1 MASFLSWMEKQGSS
15 GFDNDPITGAII
27 GAAIEVHRML
37 GPGLLESPYQSCL
50 CYELA
55 ELNLKI
61 EVEPFLPI
69 NYKKLKIPRAFRL
82 DLIVEDAVIVELKSV
97 EKILPVHEAQ
107 ILTYLKLTGLKRGV
121 ILNFNVVLMKN
132 GIRRLNLSKSSS
144 SSPSSPVNKTLSDMS
159 PSSPVAV
166 RDRTA
171 P

>member
-1 MASFLSWMEKQGSS
+1 MGTAEKRASS

-27 GAAIEVHRML
+27 GAAIEVHRLL
-37 GPGLLESPYQSCL
+37 GPGLLESAYQGCL

-55 ELNLKI
+55 ELHLKI

-69 NYKKLKIPRAFRL
+69 SYKKLKIPRAFRL

-107 ILTYLKLTGLKRGV
+107 ILTYLKLTGLNRGV
-121 ILNFNVVLMKN
+121 ILNFNVALMKN
-132 GIRRLNLSKSSS
+132 GIRRLNLSRPSPC
-144 SSPSSPVNKTLSDMS
+144 SPSSPVKRIFSGTS
-159 PSSPVAV
+159 PASPVEPG
-166 RDRTA
+166 DRAA